1 MKAFFRSFFASLL
14 ALLVVIGLIVLI
26 LVMFVAQSSRK
37 EKIADH
43 SYLVIDVYGNVL
55 EYYPPAGIMSK
66 FMGGD
71 PLTLHAI
78 LTSLEKARV
87 DDRLDGVI
95 LKLSS
100 NNGAG
105 MAMLQEMRQAV
116 KALREE
122 GKKVYAF
129 SDSLDRKTY
138 FLAAACDSI
147 LLPPT
152 ANVRFLGFAM
162 ATQHGK
168 RALEKIGI
176 EMNVHRIKDYK
187 SAAEMATRTEMS
199 PESRKNKE
207 WLLEEQWDMFTRA
220 LEQDRGLSEAKIIDL
235 MRHAVFTPEE
245 ARKNQL
251 VDRLLYWDELED
263 ILKQEE
269 DQRLRTVSLAR
280 YQQEDPRK
288 LGLSGKKR
296 IAVVHAQGTIGG
308 RKSGVNPIL
317 GVMMGHETVVGELRR
332 ARKND
337 KVAAVVFRVDSRG
350 GEALASDLIGHEVER
365 TAKVKPVVVSM
376 VDVAASGGYHI
387 AYRASKIV
395 ADPLTLTGSI
405 GSITMKPNLKGLYDK
420 LGISYDFVTKGP
432 MALMYSDYRN
442 FSPEEK
448 ERFEKNHWDG
458 FNDWLRDIAEH
469 RGMTF
474 EEAEELAHG
483 RVWTGRQA
491 KANGL
496 VDELGGL
503 DTAVAIAKNLADI
516 PEEEQVTLLHY
527 PKKKGLLNLFIG
539 RNQDGHSIVSWALY
553 RFVQDDLVATLR
565 MLEESPF
572 CIMDNVIL
580 EERR

>member
-1 MKAFFRSFFASLL
+1 MKAFLRSFFASLL
-14 ALLVVIGLIVLI
+14 ALVVVIGIIVLI
-26 LVMFVAQSSRK
+26 LALFILQSGQK
-37 EKIADH
+37 TKIADH
-43 SYLVIDVYGNVL
+43 SYLVIDVYGKVL
-55 EYYPPAGIMSK
+55 EYYPPVDIVGK
-66 FMGGD
+66 FMEGD
-71 PLTLHAI
+71 PLTLQAV
-78 LTSLEKARV
+78 LNSLEKARV

-100 NNGAG
+100 SNGAG
-105 MAMLQEMRQAV
+105 MAMLQEIRQSV
-116 KALREE
+116 KKLQKE

-138 FLAAACDSI
+138 FLAASCDSI
-147 LLPPT
+147 VMPPT
-152 ANVRFLGFAM
+152 AGVTFIGMAM
-162 ATQHGK
+162 ATQHAK

-199 PESRKNKE
+199 PESRENKE
-207 WLLEEQWDMFTRA
+207 WLLEEQWAMFTEA
-220 LEQDRGLSEAKIIDL
+220 LEQDRGFSEEKIIDL
-235 MRHAVFTPEE
+235 MRHAVFTAEE
-245 ARKNQL
+245 ASETHL
-251 VDRLLYWDELED
+251 IDRLIYWDQLED
-263 ILKQEE
+263 MLMQEGDE
-269 DQRLRTVSLAR
+269 QLRAVSLAR
-280 YQQEDPRK
+280 YEQENPRK
-288 LGLSGKKR
+288 LGLGGKKK

-308 RKSGVNPIL
+308 RKSGFNPLL
-317 GVMMGHETVVGELRR
+317 GVMMGHETVVAELRR
-332 ARKND
+332 ARKDEN
-337 KVAAVVFRVDSRG
+337 VSAVVFRVDSRG

-395 ADPLTLTGSI
+395 ADPMSLTGSI

-442 FSPEEK
+442 FTPEERA
-448 ERFEKNHWDG
+448 RFEKNHWDG

-474 EEAEELAHG
+474 EEAEKLAHG

-503 DTAVAIAKNLADI
+503 DRAIAVAKDLAGI
-516 PEEEQVTLLHY
+516 SEQEQVTLIHY
-527 PKKKGLLNLFIG
+527 PKKKGLLSLLFGGETDNASVI
-539 RNQDGHSIVSWALY
+539 RWAIH
-553 RFVQDDLVATLR
+553 RFMQDDLIATR
-565 MLEESPF
+565 KMFEEKPF
-572 CIMDNVIL
+572 YIMDNIVL
-580 EERR
+580 E

>member
-1 MKAFFRSFFASLL
+1 
-14 ALLVVIGLIVLI
+14 
-26 LVMFVAQSSRK
+26 
-37 EKIADH
+37 
-43 SYLVIDVYGNVL
+43 
-55 EYYPPAGIMSK
+55 
-66 FMGGD
+66 
-71 PLTLHAI
+71 
-78 LTSLEKARV
+78 
-87 DDRLDGVI
+87 
-95 LKLSS
+95 
-100 NNGAG
+100 
-105 MAMLQEMRQAV
+105 
-116 KALREE
+116 
-122 GKKVYAF
+122 
-129 SDSLDRKTY
+129 
-138 FLAAACDSI
+138 
-147 LLPPT
+147 
-152 ANVRFLGFAM
+152 
-162 ATQHGK
+162 
-168 RALEKIGI
+168 
-176 EMNVHRIKDYK
+176 
-187 SAAEMATRTEMS
+187 
-199 PESRKNKE
+199 
-207 WLLEEQWDMFTRA
+207 
-220 LEQDRGLSEAKIIDL
+220 
-235 MRHAVFTPEE
+235 
-245 ARKNQL
+245 
-251 VDRLLYWDELED
+251 
-263 ILKQEE
+263 
-269 DQRLRTVSLAR
+269 
-280 YQQEDPRK
+280 
-288 LGLSGKKR
+288 
-296 IAVVHAQGTIGG
+296 
-308 RKSGVNPIL
+308 
-317 GVMMGHETVVGELRR
+317 
-332 ARKND
+332 
-337 KVAAVVFRVDSRG
+337 
-350 GEALASDLIGHEVER
+350 VER

-527 PKKKGLLNLFIG
+527 PKKKGLLSLFIG
-539 RNQDGHSIVSWALY
+539 RNQDSHSIVSWALY